1 MSDLRRTAIVT
12 GGSQGI
18 GAGIVKAYV
27 ERGFNV
33 VATSRNIA
41 RSAEISPSSRVAI
54 VEGDIGEAATADRI
68 VETATSRFD
77 SIDILVNDAGILI
90 AKPFTEYT
98 AQDVRSI
105 VSTNLE
111 GVLYVTQRS
120 IEHMVSRKR
129 GGCVIT
135 ITASLANHPILGVT
149 ASVPMMAKG
158 GLETLTLHLAM
169 EYAKAGI
176 RANAVAPGV
185 VETPLQ
191 RDTPREVMESRSP
204 LGKPSSI
211 QDITDAVLYLTDAAT
226 VTGEILHVDGGSHA
240 GRW

>member
-1 MSDLRRTAIVT
+1 VNELRRTAIVT
-12 GGSQGI
+12 GASQGI

-33 VATSRNIA
+33 VATSRKIA
-41 RSAEISPSSRVAI
+41 QSAEVSPSDRVAL
-54 VEGDIGEAATADRI
+54 VEGDIGEAATAERI
-68 VETATSRFD
+68 VKTAISRFN

-90 AKPFTEYT
+90 AKPFLEYT

-111 GVLYVTQRS
+111 GVLYVTQLS
-120 IEHMVSRKR
+120 IKHMVSQKR
-129 GGCVIT
+129 GGCVIA
-135 ITASLANHPILGVT
+135 ITASLANHPIRGVT
-149 ASVPMMAKG
+149 ASVPMMTKG

-169 EYAKAGI
+169 EYAKDGI
-176 RANAVAPGV
+176 RINAVAPGV

-191 RDTPREVMESRSP
+191 RATPREVMESRSP
-204 LGKPSSI
+204 MGKPSAI
-211 QDITDAVLYLTDAAT
+211 KDITDAVLYLTDAAT
-226 VTGEILHVDGGSHA
+226 VTGEILHVDGGSHS